1 MDSGSSSKM
10 ADNSDDKKR
19 KAQGPPESARP
30 RGAKQ
35 GSASTKYT
43 LGKARSVDVVGFVE
57 ARSFEINALQRSL
70 ENARSQGN
78 TRAFQTLPRHLR
90 RRAASHNVKRIPAR
104 LREKAL
110 SEMKKSAQTSKA
122 LAGTD
127 RLTNAKKS
135 SRYKRRRARSVR
147 QEYETRQTGK
157 RWLETH
163 VWHAKRMRMKE
174 LWGAM
179 IAETPNERSHRA
191 AYRAAKEKTYIQDVS
206 YFRTLELVGSEDAI
220 VGLLRQL
227 TPPNELTLAMKP
239 YIGGARM
246 APLTLYCAGS
256 YPLALLGPATA
267 LWEPISGAGQR
278 KLWLR
283 LHPANADAIKVEL
296 ERVLDAIPDGN
307 DRAIQIKDITCDL
320 VSFELLGGQS
330 TQMLAA
336 VLSQTVDCADS
347 EPSLLQTI
355 RAIPS
360 PAVLPESVVI
370 ALRIHDPRLEFPF
383 KVNPERMV
391 LSQDEQQQLQDLLL
405 HWPANAA
412 VLDGQRSDTGIWDR
426 SECASA
432 LERRTS
438 EHALNKRREQQLV
451 PGTKLRPDPSVDVT
465 VPLLLVRTGP
475 EAMLGSRV
483 GRTANQYIDTLAHG
497 WTLIAP
503 RGWSM
508 ALWMA
513 LNFAGARAQGLT
525 ERHHIGFEA
534 GLPTFPANWPG
545 TSAYDEWAGS
555 AATELYQKWQRRPP
569 GKRANYLKF
578 GINSPFYAPFHKLL
592 DLPGVPEAYPQV
604 TADGLECRMKR
615 LRKITSKKKEGCLS
629 DQMDIDEDADLNS
642 TVASRSSG
650 STADMWL
657 LTGELLAT
665 AAASLLASTRTAAH
679 EDPAL
684 PTAFLAWAA
693 PLLEAVRSPNYN
705 SNSDTTKDIALLQHC
720 LVRVRLV
727 CVGRG
732 VPAENGPICT
742 SLAKQ
747 TGDAIG
753 FVMTSS
759 FSLARGCGIA
769 VGACSLYGLYQ
780 AWLSAAESKHAKSLG
795 LTVQSLDGSPS
806 ISTSFVVLP

>member
-1 MDSGSSSKM
+1 
-10 ADNSDDKKR
+10 
-19 KAQGPPESARP
+19 
-30 RGAKQ
+30 
-35 GSASTKYT
+35 
-43 LGKARSVDVVGFVE
+43 
-57 ARSFEINALQRSL
+57 
-70 ENARSQGN
+70 
-78 TRAFQTLPRHLR
+78 
-90 RRAASHNVKRIPAR
+90 
-104 LREKAL
+104 
-110 SEMKKSAQTSKA
+110 
-122 LAGTD
+122 
-127 RLTNAKKS
+127 
-135 SRYKRRRARSVR
+135 
-147 QEYETRQTGK
+147 
-157 RWLETH
+157 
-163 VWHAKRMRMKE
+163 
-174 LWGAM
+174 
-179 IAETPNERSHRA
+179 
-191 AYRAAKEKTYIQDVS
+191 
-206 YFRTLELVGSEDAI
+206 
-220 VGLLRQL
+220 
-227 TPPNELTLAMKP
+227 
-239 YIGGARM
+239 
-246 APLTLYCAGS
+246 
-256 YPLALLGPATA
+256 
-267 LWEPISGAGQR
+267 
-278 KLWLR
+278 
-283 LHPANADAIKVEL
+283 
-296 ERVLDAIPDGN
+296 
-307 DRAIQIKDITCDL
+307 
-320 VSFELLGGQS
+320 
-330 TQMLAA
+330 
-336 VLSQTVDCADS
+336 
-347 EPSLLQTI
+347 
-355 RAIPS
+355 
-360 PAVLPESVVI
+360 
-370 ALRIHDPRLEFPF
+370 
-383 KVNPERMV
+383 
-391 LSQDEQQQLQDLLL
+391 
-405 HWPANAA
+405 
-412 VLDGQRSDTGIWDR
+412 
-426 SECASA
+426 
-432 LERRTS
+432 
-438 EHALNKRREQQLV
+438 
-451 PGTKLRPDPSVDVT
+451 
-465 VPLLLVRTGP
+465 
-475 EAMLGSRV
+475 
-483 GRTANQYIDTLAHG
+483 
-497 WTLIAP
+497 
-503 RGWSM
+503 M

-555 AATELYQKWQRRPP
+555 AATALYQKWQRRPP
-569 GKRANYLKF
+569 GKRVNYLKF

-592 DLPGVPEAYPQV
+592 DLSGVPEAYPQV
-604 TADGLECRMKR
+604 TADGLECHMKR

-732 VPAENGPICT
+732 VPAENAPICT